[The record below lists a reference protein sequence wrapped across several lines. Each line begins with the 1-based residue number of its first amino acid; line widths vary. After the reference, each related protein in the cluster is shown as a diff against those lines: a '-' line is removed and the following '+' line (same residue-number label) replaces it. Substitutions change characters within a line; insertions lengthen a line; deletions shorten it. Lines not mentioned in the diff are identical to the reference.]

1 MNTEITRNDNRSPQ
15 EDDEPLVFETMSDF
29 IEDEKEMDED
39 EKFRHQ
45 VVKILKETDRKLVLN
60 TFVG

>member
-1 MNTEITRNDNRSPQ
+1 MNAENTRNDNGSPQ
-15 EDDEPLVFETMSDF
+15 EDEPLVFETMSDF